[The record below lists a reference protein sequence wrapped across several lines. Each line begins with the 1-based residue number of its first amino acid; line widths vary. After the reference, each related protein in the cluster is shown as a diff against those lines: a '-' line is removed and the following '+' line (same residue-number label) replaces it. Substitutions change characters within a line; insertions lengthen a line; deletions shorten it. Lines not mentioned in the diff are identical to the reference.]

1 MKKTMRRVLALAAAM
16 LMLPCLGG
24 CTGKAERAAAQAE
37 YEKAMQEYARQQA
50 ELDALRERVE
60 HAENNAD
67 EYIAAINATVNGERF
82 ALVNEGGE
90 YTAQAVLP
98 EGMRVDYWL
107 INGERVEGGE
117 SVSVPAVGGTVVE
130 AVLRPEKWLRAVD
143 AKMCLIDADGSR
155 VGESFTELCFED
167 MESVSVCIYA
177 ETDDLTTVDHWIV
190 NGVALDAYGYILEFY
205 ARDLT
210 EATTFVPV
218 FAACYTQHEA
228 ADPTPRY
235 QQVPLRY

>member
-16 LMLPCLGG
+16 LTLPCLGG
-24 CTGKAERAAAQAE
+24 CTGRAERAAAQAE
-37 YEKAMQEYARQQA
+37 YEKAMQEYERQQA

-60 HAENNAD
+60 HAENSAD
-67 EYIAAINATVNGERF
+67 EYIAAINATVNGESF

-130 AVLRPEKWLRAVD
+130 AVLRPETEAIIGAAALQS
-143 AKMCLIDADGSR
+143 LQQYN
-155 VGESFTELCFED
+155 FTKAF
-167 MESVSVCIYA
+167 MGA
-177 ETDDLTTVDHWIV
+177 
-190 NGVALDAYGYILEFY
+190 NGVALDAYGYILECY

-235 QQVPLRY
+235 QQIPLRY